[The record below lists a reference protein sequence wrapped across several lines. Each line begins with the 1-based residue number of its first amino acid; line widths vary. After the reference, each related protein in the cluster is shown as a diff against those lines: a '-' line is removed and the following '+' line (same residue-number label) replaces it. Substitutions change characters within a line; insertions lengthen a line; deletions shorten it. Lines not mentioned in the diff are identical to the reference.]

1 MALVEVRAVLSTA
14 QASALQRVLDRHFE
28 AIQYVETV
36 GAPSLAQEIEREKEA
51 IAQFSEA
58 LDLALHCVLTH

>member
-1 MALVEVRAVLSTA
+1 MALVEVRAILSTT

-28 AIQYVETV
+28 AIQYVEKT
-36 GAPSLAQEIEREKEA
+36 GAPNLAQEIEREKEA

-58 LDLALHCVLTH
+58 LDLAMHCVVMH

>member
-1 MALVEVRAVLSTA
+1 MALVEVRAILSTT

-28 AIQYVETV
+28 AIQYVEKV
-36 GAPSLAQEIEREKEA
+36 GAPNFAQEIEREKEA

-58 LDLALHCVLTH
+58 LDLAMHCILTH